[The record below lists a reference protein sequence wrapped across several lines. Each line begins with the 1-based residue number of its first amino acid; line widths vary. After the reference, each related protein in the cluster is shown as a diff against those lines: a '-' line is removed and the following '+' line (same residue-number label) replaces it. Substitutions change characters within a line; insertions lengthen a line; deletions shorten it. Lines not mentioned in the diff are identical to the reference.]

1 MKVSHTFRKLIFG
14 AFVFVAFNGV
24 AEAAAFP
31 DVSFSHPNA
40 VAIDFLTTEGVISG
54 YPDGNFQPE
63 NFVNR
68 AETLKILL
76 LASGITIQAIPQNEF
91 PDVPDE
97 AWFASFVASAR
108 AREIADGYPD
118 GFFRPGRTVN
128 LVEALKMLF
137 AANEVQLENYKTET
151 KLFADSEESAW
162 YNSFLFYAKTF
173 EIVESDSADQVFPAT
188 PLTRGQLAEIVYRF
202 FTRVEAVC
210 PRLLENSRTIPANY
224 FREISL
230 VDGLP
235 NIFYEDEVFGLVGS
249 VAEDVESVTVV
260 FENRESNEHTQFS
273 ADVEENNFSL
283 AAEFRVPGHYNFSII
298 PSTTDRNSAASIE
311 VLPRECAPATIESG
325 GIPPEN
331 LRAKILNN
339 EPMLA
344 WDSGDNNL
352 FRAVIRQ
359 NENRFE
365 RLVSANQDSL
375 VLDPADFENFEAGE
389 ATFQIF
395 GAKSEH
401 GFSYEPRT
409 QWSAS
414 SPITLDLS
422 QHHFSTFEEEQLTL
436 LSLPIYRG
444 PRISFSGTAGTDLE
458 STAHLITP
466 AGMVE
471 EVSILPSTSSHSTNS
486 GQAGQMKEAEEILA
500 GTSFTLNLQLPEV
513 GTYILEINA
522 ANGIAALNHPFYLPN
537 EFPLLPDFTDLRES
551 PNLQRKISVNRER
564 AIWLRLVN
572 EFRASQRLPAV
583 KLDEEISKFAQDY
596 AEQMATENFFG
607 HIDLSGDDPDARR
620 KLAGLPLPVGEN
632 LARDSKTEYAHAGLL
647 RSAAHRANILAP
659 EWTRVGLGIAKD
671 VNGQLFFVQEFST
684 DLLVEENSA
693 EFKSE
698 LYELINS
705 RRREENT
712 VELISDPAL
721 NLVAQGWSEKM
732 AEEDFL
738 DFVHGGESL
747 ENSIRA
753 AGYDGSFASFI
764 ASAGKLSQI
773 VGGLSEDVFTDST
786 KSRVAIG
793 LAQDSNGSFRAT
805 FVFRE

>member
-1 MKVSHTFRKLIFG
+1 VKASHTLRKLIFG
-14 AFVFVAFNGV
+14 ALVFVAFSGV
-24 AEAAAFP
+24 AKATAFP
-31 DVSFSHPNA
+31 DVSLSHPNA
-40 VAIDFLTTEGVISG
+40 IAIDFLTTEGVISG
-54 YPDGNFQPE
+54 YPDGSFQPE
-63 NFVNR
+63 NSVNR
-68 AETLKILL
+68 AEALKILL
-76 LASGITIQAIPQNEF
+76 LASGITIQTNPQNEF

-108 AREIADGYPD
+108 VWKIADGYPD
-118 GFFRPGRTVN
+118 GFFRPERTVN

-137 AANEVQLENYKTET
+137 TANEIQLENYET
-151 KLFADSEESAW
+151 KIQLFADSEESAW
-162 YNSFLFYAKTF
+162 YNHFLFYAKTF
-173 EIVESDSADQVFPAT
+173 EIVESDSVDQIFPAT

-202 FTRVEAVC
+202 FTRIETIC
-210 PRLLENSRTIPANY
+210 PRLLENTRTIPANY

-230 VDGLP
+230 ANGLP
-235 NIFYEDEVFGLVGS
+235 NIFYENEIFGLVGS

-260 FENRESNEHTQFS
+260 FENRESDEHIQFS
-273 ADVEENNFSL
+273 AEVEEKNFSL

-311 VLPRECAPATIESG
+311 VLPRECVPAAIESD

-331 LRAKILNN
+331 LWAKILNN
-339 EPMLA
+339 EPILA

-352 FRAVIRQ
+352 FRVVIRQ

-365 RLVSANQDSL
+365 RLVSANQNSL
-375 VLDPADFENFEAGE
+375 VLDPVDFENFEAGE
-389 ATFQIF
+389 VTLQIF

-409 QWSAS
+409 RWFAS
-414 SPITLDLS
+414 SPITLNLS
-422 QHHFSTFEEEQLTL
+422 QHHFSTLEEGQLTL
-436 LSLPIYRG
+436 LSLPTYRS
-444 PRISFSGTAGTDLE
+444 PRISFSGTAEIDLE
-458 STAHLITP
+458 PTAYLITP

-471 EVSILPSTSSHSTNS
+471 EVSILSSTSS
-486 GQAGQMKEAEEILA
+486 GQAKELEKISA
-500 GTSFTLNLQLPEV
+500 GSSFALNLQLPEV

-537 EFPLLPDFTDLRES
+537 EFPLLPDFTDLREV

-564 AIWLRLVN
+564 AIWLRLLN

-596 AEQMATENFFG
+596 AEQMAAEDFFS
-607 HIDLSGDDPDARR
+607 HIDLSGNDPDARR
-620 KLAGLPLPVGEN
+620 KLAGLSLPVGEN

-647 RSAAHRANILAP
+647 RSAAHRADILVP
-659 EWTRVGLGIAKD
+659 EWTRVGLGIAED
-671 VNGQLFFVQEFST
+671 TNGQLFFVQEFST

-712 VELISDPAL
+712 VELISDSTL
-721 NLVAQGWSEKM
+721 DLVAQDWSEKM
-732 AEEDFL
+732 ATEDFL
-738 DFVHGGESL
+738 DFVYGDESL

-764 ASAGKLSQI
+764 ASAGQLSQI
-773 VGGLSEDVFTDST
+773 VGGLSENVFADST

-793 LAQDSNGSFRAT
+793 LAQDSSGSFRAT